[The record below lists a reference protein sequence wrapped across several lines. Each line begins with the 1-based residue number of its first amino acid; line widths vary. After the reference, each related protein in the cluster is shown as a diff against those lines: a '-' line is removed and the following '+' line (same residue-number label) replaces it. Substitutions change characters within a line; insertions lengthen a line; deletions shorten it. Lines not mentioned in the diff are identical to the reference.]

1 MNASVVLSAAASKR
15 LIARGVAVHPSV
27 QRAMRSGRIVIGR
40 GTTNAFV
47 AEELLGAPIDR
58 GAYAAGFID
67 TRWNINRRIGE
78 TPEVILE
85 RGRPFGG
92 DPDQVLSSLAAGDV
106 VIKGGNALDP
116 WGVVGVLLASS
127 SGGTVGRYIPS
138 AVARGVD
145 VVIPISLSK
154 SIHSSVIELSQEM
167 GAGRIAL
174 HAGLAC
180 GLFPLHGQ
188 VVTEIEAMRL
198 LADVDAVHVTSNGVG
213 VGHGSVSLLLTGEE
227 DNVRRAF
234 AMTEELAGEADVELV
249 GRT

>member
-15 LIARGVAVHPSV
+15 LIARGVAAHPSV
-27 QRAMRSGRIVIGR
+27 ERAMRTGRIVIGR

-67 TRWNINRRIGE
+67 ARWNINQRVGDTAEI
-78 TPEVILE
+78 ILE
-85 RGRPFGG
+85 RGHLFTGA
-92 DPDQVLSSLAAGDV
+92 PDRALAALGAGDV

-116 WGVVGVLLASS
+116 WGVVGVLLASD

-145 VVIPISLSK
+145 IVIPISLSK
-154 SIHSSVIELSQEM
+154 SIHSSVVDLSQEM
-167 GAGRIAL
+167 GAGRTAL
-174 HAGLAC
+174 HVGLAC
-180 GLFPLHGQ
+180 GFFPLHGQ

-198 LADVDAVHVTSNGVG
+198 LADVNAIHVASNGVG
-213 VGHGSVSLLLTGEE
+213 VGHGSVSLFLSG
-227 DNVRRAF
+227 DDDDVKRAF
-234 AMTEELAGEADVELV
+234 AIAEELADEVDVELT
-249 GRT
+249 GGA